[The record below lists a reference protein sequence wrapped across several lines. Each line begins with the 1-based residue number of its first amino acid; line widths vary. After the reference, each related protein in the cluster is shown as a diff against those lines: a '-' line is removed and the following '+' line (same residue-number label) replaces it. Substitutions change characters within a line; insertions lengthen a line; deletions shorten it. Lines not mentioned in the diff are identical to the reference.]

1 MSGYSAPGFFEKLY
15 LFLKNYM
22 GIRVT
27 DIAIYSNGA
36 I

>member
-22 GIRVT
+22 GIQVT

>member
-1 MSGYSAPGFFEKLY
+1 MSGYSVPRLLEKLY

>member
-1 MSGYSAPGFFEKLY
+1 MSGSSAPGFLEKLY

>member
-1 MSGYSAPGFFEKLY
+1 MSGYSAPGFLEKLY

-27 DIAIYSNGA
+27 DIAIYSIGA